1 MADALASGASTRKG
15 VGVQVPSRAPN
26 TSRAR
31 KCFLYPY
38 AVTTYAYLGP
48 RGTFT
53 ESALRTITNPDD
65 QLIPYANVTAALDAV
80 RKGDAQRA
88 LVPIENSVEGVV
100 ARTLDELAIGE
111 PLVIYG
117 EVTIPV
123 LFAMMVLPGNEKKS
137 IKRIATHPHA
147 EAQCRLY
154 IAANHPEAEMIVTAS
169 TAAAAQSLSS
179 EEFDAAIAAPIAAE
193 LHNLTIIAENIGDN
207 DGAVTRFVLVGKPGS
222 VPVPTGHDR
231 TSLAAFIGAD
241 HAGALL
247 EVLTEFSVR
256 GVNLTFIQS
265 RPTGR
270 ELGHYHFIIDAE
282 GHINEERVGDAL
294 TGLRRICEDV
304 RYLGSYPRADK
315 VAPTTSTATTDSS
328 FVAADSWLKDVRA
341 GKTI

>member
-1 MADALASGASTRKG
+1 M
-15 VGVQVPSRAPN
+15 
-26 TSRAR
+26 
-31 KCFLYPY
+31 
-38 AVTTYAYLGP
+38 TTYAYLGP
-48 RGTFT
+48 AATFT
-53 ESALRTITNPDD
+53 EAALRTLATSADS
-65 QLIPYANVTAALDAV
+65 LAPYANVTAALNAV
-80 RKGDAQRA
+80 RAGDADRA

-117 EVTIPV
+117 EVTLPV
-123 LFAMMVLPGNEKKS
+123 TFALMVQKGNEKRAITS
-137 IKRIATHPHA
+137 IATHPHA
-147 EAQCRLY
+147 EAQCRSY
-154 IAANHPEAEMIVTAS
+154 VAKNYPDAEIIESSS
-169 TAAAAQSLSS
+169 TAAAALALSKG
-179 EEFDAAIAAPIAAE
+179 EFSAAIAAPLAAE
-193 LHNLTIIAENIGDN
+193 RYGLSVIASNIGDN

-222 VPVPTGHDR
+222 VPTPTGHDR
-231 TSLAAFIGAD
+231 TSLAAFIGSD

-282 GHINEERVGDAL
+282 GHIADERVGDAL

-315 VAPTTSTATTDSS
+315 VAPTTNKASADSS
-328 FVAADSWLKDVRA
+328 FKSADLWLAGVRE
-341 GKTI
+341 GRNI